1 MKYARFAFRAGLIDT
16 PLMSLSLKIT
26 LLVSLLIHVG
36 AIMRWGGTSS
46 SYHEQTRISQFNIT
60 LHAANHRASLQQH
73 NKPERSSHTSSAP
86 AVLPAPAA
94 QTRAQSEP
102 PQAQQA
108 SADDARQVRGQL
120 SLGLLT
126 ETDADY
132 LASLLRHL
140 DRFKRYPYAAQRRGL
155 EGKVV
160 LQVNIDQ
167 QGLIQNLECLSG
179 AAVFCQAARQTA
191 YAALPL
197 PVPPR
202 AAGNIP
208 IKYAMDYHLHK

>member
-1 MKYARFAFRAGLIDT
+1 
-16 PLMSLSLKIT
+16 MSVSLKIT

-36 AIMRWGGTSS
+36 VIIRWGGTTT
-46 SYHEQTRISQFNIT
+46 SYHEQTRASQFNIA
-60 LHAANHRASLQQH
+60 LLAANDAATPLQH
-73 NKPERSSHTSSAP
+73 NQLERINNTTSA
-86 AVLPAPAA
+86 AAILPAPAVQA
-94 QTRAQSEP
+94 R
-102 PQAQQA
+102 PQAEPAQEQQA
-108 SADDARQVRGQL
+108 SAVDAQQTRGQL
-120 SLGLLT
+120 SRGLLT

-132 LASLLRHL
+132 LAGLLRHL

-179 AAVFCQAARQTA
+179 PAVFCRAARQTA